1 MNKQQIKNRIDK
13 LKKEINHHRYLYHVL
28 DKQEIS
34 DAALDSLKHE
44 LDKLEFLYPEFI
56 TPDSPTQRVGGEP
69 LDKFEKVDHKVRQW
83 SFNDAFLREEIVDFE
98 KRVKKILIE
107 EGENDNV
114 VLDYTCE
121 LKIDGLHVVLEY
133 ENGILKT
140 GATRGDGKIGEN
152 VTQNLKTIESIPL
165 KIEKNINIIVEGE
178 VFMSKDVFEKIN
190 EGRTKKGESLFANPR
205 NAAAGAIRQLDSKIV
220 KERKLDCF
228 IYDLSW
234 TKFDHNSFDEKK
246 AMEIKLPKTQS
257 EELELLKNLKF
268 KVNKFWKHCQS
279 VDEIFEF
286 YDHWKEHKDKENY
299 WIDGVVVKLNNI
311 SWQKKVGHTGKA
323 PRWAIAYKFPAEQT
337 TTIIEGIKV
346 QIGRTGALTP
356 VAHLTPVSIAG
367 STVSRATLHN
377 EDEIK
382 RLDVKIGDTVVIQKA
397 GDIIPEIVSVVK
409 GLRGGK
415 EKKFIMP
422 KKCPN
427 CGMEITRPE
436 GEVAVYCFN
445 KNCFAIELRRL
456 SHFVSKKAFNIDG
469 FGPNKIKQLA
479 DEGIISNFSDIFE
492 LKKGDLESLERF
504 AERSTDNLIKAIEES
519 KRITLGKF
527 IFALGIRHV
536 GEETAILLGK
546 KIASS
551 VMVFSKNEQQGFG
564 QKNREIGKSGNYLNL
579 KSKLKNTLWIN
590 VLANYSV
597 ENLAKVD
604 GIGEIVA
611 KSVVDYFSDKK
622 NLNLI
627 IKLLKLGVK
636 IENDTDAL
644 DISATQRLKGLSFVL
659 TGTMKTLSRD
669 IAKEKIRTL
678 GGNISSSVSKN
689 TSYIVA
695 GEKSGSKLKKAEQ
708 LGIRVINEGE
718 FLKMIK

>member
-1 MNKQQIKNRIDK
+1 MNKQQAKNRIDK

-44 LDKLEFLYPEFI
+44 IYELERRYPEFI
-56 TPDSPTQRVGGEP
+56 TSDSPTQRVGGKP
-69 LDKFEKVDHKVRQW
+69 LDKFEKVKHKVRQW
-83 SFNDAFLREEIVDFE
+83 SFNDAFEREEIVDFE
-98 KRVKKILIE
+98 KRVKKFLIE
-107 EGENDNV
+107 KGEKKDIF
-114 VLDYTCE
+114 LDYTCE

-178 VFMSKDVFEKIN
+178 VFMPKDVFEKLN
-190 EGRTKKGESLFANPR
+190 KEREKKGEPLFANPR

-234 TKFDHNSFDEKK
+234 IKTSQLFLSKTPPSLPLSGEELSPPDKGGWGVL
-246 AMEIKLPKTQS
+246 KLPKTQS
-257 EELELLKNLKF
+257 EELELLKNLGF
-268 KVNKFWKHCQS
+268 KVSKFWKHCQS
-279 VDEIFEF
+279 ADEIFEF
-286 YDHWKEHKDKENY
+286 YDYWKKHKDQENY

-311 SWQKKVGHTGKA
+311 DWQEKVGHTGKA

-337 TTIIEGIKV
+337 TTIIEDIKV

-356 VAHLTPVSIAG
+356 VAHLKPVSVAG

-382 RLDVKIGDTVVIQKA
+382 RLDARIGDTVVIQKA

-409 GLRGGK
+409 GLRTGE
-415 EKKFIMP
+415 EKKFTMP

-427 CGMEITRPE
+427 CKTEVVKSE
-436 GEVAVYCFN
+436 GEVAVYCPN
-445 KNCFAIELRRL
+445 KNCFAVELRKL

-479 DEGIISNFSDIFE
+479 DEGIVSNFADIFE

-504 AERSTDNLIKAIEES
+504 AEKSSDNLIEAIAKS
-519 KRITLGKF
+519 KDITFGKF

-536 GEETAILLGK
+536 GEETALDLGGILGSLG
-546 KIASS
+546 
-551 VMVFSKNEQQGFG
+551 GFKTITKEELEAIDG
-564 QKNREIGKSGNYLNL
+564 VGPKVAESIYNYFHNKDNL
-579 KSKLKNTLWIN
+579 K
-590 VLANYSV
+590 
-597 ENLAKVD
+597 
-604 GIGEIVA
+604 
-611 KSVVDYFSDKK
+611 
-622 NLNLI
+622 LI
-627 IKLLKLGVK
+627 DDLLKAGVK
-636 IENDTDAL
+636 ISGETTV
-644 DISATQRLKGLSFVL
+644 SKKLKGLSFVL
-659 TGTMKTLSRD
+659 TGTLQTLSRD
-669 IAKEKIRTL
+669 EAKERIRAL
-678 GGNISSSVSKN
+678 GGNISSSVSAGTN
-689 TSYIVA
+689 YVIA
-695 GEKSGSKLKKAEQ
+695 GEKPGSKFEKAKK
-708 LGIRVINEGE
+708 LGVKILSEE
-718 FLKMIK
+718 DFLEMVK